1 MYICWI
7 LPFYIMNET
16 LQVLERRKSLR
27 GYDSRPLTKEHK
39 KAILHSA
46 FRAPTAGNMMHYHII
61 EVADQKLKDRL
72 VTTCDNQ
79 PFIAKAPLVLLFLAD
94 LQRWYDLF
102 EYSGVPELCKARG
115 LVYMTPCESDLL
127 LASCDALVA
136 AQNAVIAAESL
147 GIGSCYIG
155 DIMENIE
162 THREMF
168 SLPKWVFP
176 IALLCFGYPLR
187 EDRESR
193 EKISRF
199 PERFVLSKNKYTRA
213 DASDFEAILMEQ
225 RKVEKDHLKEAD
237 NIGQFI
243 YLRKTG
249 APFSAEMRRSVKVA
263 LKDWGE

>member
-1 MYICWI
+1 
-7 LPFYIMNET
+7 MNET
-16 LQVLERRKSLR
+16 LKVIDERRSLR
-27 GYDSRPLTKEHK
+27 GYDAREISEEDK
-39 KAILHSA
+39 KWILHST
-46 FRAPTAGNMMHYHII
+46 FRAPSAGNMMHYSII
-61 EVADQKLKDRL
+61 EVADQKMKDKL

-102 EYSGVPELCKARG
+102 EYSDVPSFCKERG
-115 LVYMTPCESDLL
+115 IDYVTPKESDLL
-127 LASCDALVA
+127 LASCDAVIA

-168 SLPKWVFP
+168 DLPKWVFP

-187 EDRESR
+187 EDRENR
-193 EKISRF
+193 EKTTRF
-199 PERFVLSKNKYTRA
+199 SEHLVYFKNKYKHVDIKEFESEFVDRFKDRPDLFK
-213 DASDFEAILMEQ
+213 DAA
-225 RKVEKDHLKEAD
+225 
-237 NIGQFI
+237 NIGQLL

-249 APFSAEMRRSVKVA
+249 ADFSAEMRRSVKVA
-263 LKDWGE
+263 IKDWIE